1 MKAVAASLFVLG
13 MVVFLVC
20 AMLVSVAGGT
30 FEELFLFTSMLIAS
44 SAVGMFGA
52 WMFLETPEGTK
63 SIRHQCQG
71 GLWI

>member
-30 FEELFLFTSMLIAS
+30 FEELFVFTSMMVVS
-44 SAVGMFGA
+44 SGLGIFGA
-52 WMFLETPEGTK
+52 WMCLEKPEGTK
-63 SIRHQCQG
+63 SICHQCQG
-71 GLWI
+71 GL